1 MEEMMVL
8 TDTLEAARSDRGG
21 LGLRPTEILA
31 KSQSGP
37 YGKIQVLSQNN
48 I

>member
-21 LGLRPTEILA
+21 LGLRPRFGFGFCNLDL
-31 KSQSGP
+31 G
-37 YGKIQVLSQNN
+37 L
-48 I
+48 